1 MEEIKVEIF
10 DDYCKEVS
18 ADEVSALL
26 KKVAYIIAEA
36 KSQSIIQKSA
46 YGKSPCPH
54 IRICAGKSLQ

>member
-10 DDYCKEVS
+10 GDYCKDVS

-26 KKVAYIIAEA
+26 KKVADIIAEA

-46 YGKSPCPH
+46 
-54 IRICAGKSLQ
+54 

>member
-26 KKVAYIIAEA
+26 KKVADIIAEA
-36 KSQSIIQKSA
+36 KSNSVTQKIA
-46 YGKSPCPH
+46 
-54 IRICAGKSLQ
+54 

>member
-10 DDYCKEVS
+10 DDYCKDVN

-26 KKVAYIIAEA
+26 KKVADIIAEA

-46 YGKSPCPH
+46 
-54 IRICAGKSLQ
+54 